1 MIISKSGVYQGREYK
16 GINRV
21 SSIFDNGVECKDG
34 KWGVQWD
41 VREYH
46 ITSGSWSEVTDILTG
61 AQFGGEAHWGLGIYS
76 DGSYRGEVSTAW
88 GIASRK
94 GVKKVGVE

>member
-1 MIISKSGVYQGREYK
+1 MREY
-16 GINRV
+16 
-21 SSIFDNGVECKDG
+21 
-34 KWGVQWD
+34 
-41 VREYH
+41 Y

-61 AQFGGEAHWGLGIYS
+61 AQFGGKAHWGLGIYS

-94 GVKKVGVE
+94 GVKKEGG